1 MTTDTKALIAEAL
14 AWTIDWDGSQ
24 MQDGEPPRDGV
35 TCNLL
40 RRLAAALEEA
50 TPPEGWRA
58 TEWTREDGSFVT
70 EERQEDG
77 TYLWHAYPPDVRKW
91 RNNLPTARAAM
102 EALEK

>member
-50 TPPEGWRA
+50 TPPEGWRV
-58 TEWTREDGSFVT
+58 TRYDHPLGAIEYDEGGWHVG
-70 EERQEDG
+70 RYVADQVYIAWDAN
-77 TYLWHAYPPDVRKW
+77 TY
-91 RNNLPTARAAM
+91 PTARAAM